1 MISTMFDSRKQQSSG
16 YYIQANSSYE
26 EGKLEEALG
35 SIDQAI
41 IQWPHELEYY
51 LLKMK
56 ILTSLEQNANA
67 LKASNEALDI
77 DSENLEIKSK
87 KADLLYKLE
96 RFEEAL
102 SVYSQILEESPND
115 ASLLYWK
122 GACLDRLGDKAAAL
136 LCYNQSKELNPNN
149 YLVHYAKGALIH
161 AQEGY
166 KEATREYQKAIALN
180 QECHEAYYK
189 LGLICSY
196 FQKNEEAL
204 GVYQEAARLDSEN
217 ALYHNLCGHAAY
229 STGRKLTAFN
239 FYTIALDLN
248 SDNIA
253 YLYNSAIV
261 AFELEKKDDAKLFYS
276 KILEGHSQS
285 IIDTLDQISTLPNAL
300 DVYLTSK
307 LDATIP
313 VEYVRNKAMALEL
326 LEEYD
331 AALLMY
337 NKAILVD
344 PDDSLIYH
352 NQGKILYLFGKYK
365 EAVNCFNL
373 ALSLNI
379 SDLDSYLY
387 NILSYYALDN
397 DLEAQTLFP
406 ALNSFG
412 QQDKIINF
420 LAYFSWL
427 KNDPYIPKEARIL
440 LDLILFSKSYE
451 EGFKLFLEKNISFT
465 LKISPEDN
473 TFLFVAILQ
482 IRDGC
487 LIDQMLQTDQD
498 FDAILRKLVLELDD
512 STFLSLIQQVSSK
525 SDKINCSIKAGK
537 IKLLE
542 LAVTNNRPQLAEYL
556 LGLNIDL
563 VDQIKDRSTAAE
575 FMIMVKNKELSC
587 ALQERFNFDL
597 QEKLKCAILQDD
609 IELVSNIL
617 IISSE
622 LLDTWFDNMPLGHWV
637 LKHSNADIMELILA
651 NDLSIESK
659 TDNQSRDLLTVALVQ
674 QKFDIV
680 ELLIIKYNF
689 GIGGPMYNM
698 LQRTDSEIIFNI
710 PTLILQEALNHQSIS
725 LLLAHPNAAAIRDSM
740 NNTALHI
747 AVKYANEEFIEDY
760 LTNLSKMIN
769 EENQDRQTPLHILLN
784 EFRGSFAQIKILEHL
799 LQMEDINVKVPDK
812 KGFTAIDIAA
822 NFAPYVLKR
831 FYEKELISRKD
842 LTDPTYSKHLPL
854 LVKMPDIRSI
864 KNTQA
869 NFLKDTYPLHYA
881 CFQGNEQQ
889 VVRLLNHEENY
900 NKPDIW
906 GYFPLY
912 YAVSQNN
919 IEAVKLLVS
928 SDDVDIIRASN
939 KPNRTTILH
948 AAINEDDFAIIKCLF
963 EKAIS
968 LEESILNLK
977 GQFHRALI
985 HEVQSVQ
992 TAAYLINLFKN
1003 LTRKNQAQY
1012 KLLDLN
1018 EQDVYGHTVLYYASL
1033 LPDPKLMDYWFKLSL
1048 QHPKQYSIDIS
1059 LNQDLLCI
1067 AALKGNT
1074 AIISYLLERHGDEF
1088 SLDFPGNGTLI
1099 EISICG
1105 QGSHTIKFF
1114 FNNYPKSYLLIKD
1127 PPRLKE
1133 MAVFFNNQ
1141 ELLKYLNE
1149 ARLLS
1154 ILSKHSELQLLEKIK
1169 AVETKYQDKIQ
1180 ELENKYTDIKY
1191 MTENTLLLSKM
1202 SGSFDGTKV
1211 IQPLLGSMR
1220 KKISDLQRGFANIQE
1235 QQEEYDE
1242 MMLLSGV
1249 DEKARMQKELKFFK
1263 DSNPKLHDYCTAFYY
1278 GLSTYIMA
1286 YKTLSTGSIQTSED
1300 ISDTAAKYGINL
1312 FMKVGKAIS
1321 KGIPIV
1327 GGVVACLDLII
1338 IGTYSTIQSFK
1349 LQNKIQIINDIIKRK
1364 APLEDELSLIIVK
1377 TAVAVT
1383 KLKTQE
1389 INQTQ
1394 EQNKKLKWIESRL
1407 KSIKENIVGEN
1418 IIATPAA
1425 TLAMQDV
1432 GIILA
1437 HMYKDHHRV
1446 ISDDK
1451 PLDDTLI
1458 AFALSTKPISS
1469 PIRRDEARR
1478 RSVFNLY
1485 GYSKVDG
1492 IDLLDL
1498 NVKTK
1503 IAADLDKNLLGKDSM
1518 SSFDSTDASES

>member
-1 MISTMFDSRKQQSSG
+1 MFDFRKQQSSG
-16 YYIQANSSYE
+16 YYAQANSSYE

-41 IQWPHELEYY
+41 IKWPHELEYY

-56 ILTSLEQNANA
+56 ILTSLGQNENA
-67 LKASNEALDI
+67 VKASNEALDI

-102 SVYSQILEESPND
+102 SVYSQILEERPND

-122 GACLDRLGDKAAAL
+122 GSCLDRLGEKPAAL
-136 LCYNQSKELNPNN
+136 LCYDQSIELNPHN

-161 AQEGY
+161 DQEGY
-166 KEATREYQKAIALN
+166 KEATGEYQKAIELN

-196 FQKNEEAL
+196 FQKNEAAL
-204 GVYQEAARLDSEN
+204 GVYQEAARLDPGN

-248 SDNIA
+248 PNDIA
-253 YLYNSAIV
+253 YWYNNAIV
-261 AFELEKKDDAKLFYS
+261 AFELQKEDDARLFYG
-276 KILEGHSQS
+276 KILEGRSKS
-285 IIDTLDQISTLPNAL
+285 IIDTLDKISKLPNAL

-307 LDATIP
+307 PDTTIS

-337 NKAILVD
+337 NKAIAVD
-344 PDDSLIYH
+344 PDDSLTYH
-352 NQGKILYLFGKYK
+352 NQGKILYLFGKHK
-365 EAVNCFNL
+365 EAINCFNL
-373 ALSLNI
+373 ALSLDI
-379 SDLDSYLY
+379 SDLNSYLY

-412 QQDKIINF
+412 QQDKIIDF

-451 EGFKLFLEKNISFT
+451 EGFNLFLEKKINFT
-465 LKISPEDN
+465 LKIAPENN
-473 TFLFVAILQ
+473 TSLFVAILQ
-482 IRDGC
+482 IRNGC
-487 LIDQMLQTDQD
+487 LIDQMLRTDQD
-498 FDAILRKLVLELDD
+498 FDEILRKLVLELDD
-512 STFLSLIQQVSSK
+512 STSRSLIQKVSSK
-525 SDKINCSIKAGK
+525 SDKIACSIKAGK

-542 LAVTNNRPQLAEYL
+542 LAVTNNKPQLAEYL

-563 VDQIKDRSTAAE
+563 ADQIKDRSTAAE

-597 QEKLKCAILQDD
+597 QEKLKCAILHDD

-617 IISSE
+617 IIAPE
-622 LLDTWFDNMPLGHWV
+622 LLEAWFDGMPLGHWV

-659 TDNQSRDLLTVALVQ
+659 IDNQSRNLLTVALME

-698 LQRTDSEIIFNI
+698 LRSTDSELIFNI
-710 PTLILQEALNHQSIS
+710 PTLILQEALNHQSIGI
-725 LLLAHPNAAAIRDSM
+725 LLSHPNAAAIRDNK

-747 AVKYANEEFIEDY
+747 AVKYAHEEFIEDY
-760 LTNLSKMIN
+760 LTDLSKMIN
-769 EENQDRQTPLHILLN
+769 EENQDGQTPLHLLLN
-784 EFRGSFAQIKILEHL
+784 EFRGSFAQIKILEQL
-799 LQMEDINVKVPDK
+799 LQMEDIDVEVPDK
-812 KGFTAIDIAA
+812 QGFTAIDIAA

-831 FYEKELISRKD
+831 FYEKEVISRED
-842 LTDPTYSKHLPL
+842 LTDPTYSKYLPL

-864 KNTQA
+864 RNTQEA
-869 NFLKDTYPLHYA
+869 VLKDAYPLHYA

-889 VVRLLNHEENY
+889 VAHLLTHEENY
-900 NKPDIW
+900 NRPDIW

-919 IEAVKLLVS
+919 IGAVKLLAS

-948 AAINEDDFAIIKCLF
+948 TAINEDDFAIIKCLF
-963 EKAIS
+963 EKATD
-968 LEESILNLK
+968 LEESISNLK

-1003 LTRKNQAQY
+1003 LTRKNQTQY

-1018 EQDVYGHTVLYYASL
+1018 EQDVYGHTALYYASL

-1048 QHPKQYSIDIS
+1048 QHPKQYSINIS

-1088 SLDFPGNGTLI
+1088 SLDFPGNGTLV

-1105 QGSHTIKFF
+1105 QGPRTIKFLF
-1114 FNNYPKSYLLIKD
+1114 HNYPKSYLLVKD
-1127 PPRLKE
+1127 PARLKE
-1133 MAVFFNNQ
+1133 IAVFFGNQ

-1169 AVETKYQDKIQ
+1169 EVEQKYQNKIQ
-1180 ELENKYTDIKY
+1180 ELENKYKEIMY
-1191 MTENTLLLSKM
+1191 VNENTLLGSRIT
-1202 SGSFDGTKV
+1202 GSFDGTR
-1211 IQPLLGSMR
+1211 PFLGTIR
-1220 KKISDLQRGFANIQE
+1220 KKLSDLQRGFASIQE
-1235 QQEEYDE
+1235 QQLEHDE
-1242 MMLLSGV
+1242 IMLLSGV
-1249 DEKARMQKELKFFK
+1249 DEKARIQKELKFFK

-1286 YKTLSTGSIQTSED
+1286 YKTLSTGSIQTSDD
-1300 ISDTAAKYGINL
+1300 ISNTAAKYGIHCI
-1312 FMKVGKAIS
+1312 MKAGVAVS

-1327 GGVVACLDLII
+1327 GSVVAFLDLVV
-1338 IGTYSTIQSFK
+1338 IGTYSTIQSWK
-1349 LQNKIQIINDIIKRK
+1349 LQNKIQIVNEIIKK
-1364 APLEDELSLIIVK
+1364 KSPLDDELSLNIVK

-1383 KLKTQE
+1383 KLKTQD
-1389 INQTQ
+1389 IIQTQ
-1394 EQNKKLKWIESRL
+1394 DQNKRLKWIEGKL
-1407 KSIKENIVGEN
+1407 KSIKENVIGEE
-1418 IIATPAA
+1418 IISTPSAA
-1425 TLAMQDV
+1425 LAMQDV

-1437 HMYKDHHRV
+1437 NMYKDYRR
-1446 ISDDK
+1446 IINNDK
-1451 PLDDTLI
+1451 PLDDILI
-1458 AFALSTKPISS
+1458 AFALTTKPISS
-1469 PIRRDEARR
+1469 PLRRDEARR
-1478 RSVFNLY
+1478 RSIFNLY
-1485 GYSKVDG
+1485 NKQDDT
-1492 IDLLDL
+1492 DLMDYDI
-1498 NVKTK
+1498 KAKFGQDT
-1503 IAADLDKNLLGKDSM
+1503 DKFLLGKDSM
-1518 SSFDSTDASES
+1518 ASFDSTDTAES